1 MSMGNPIT
9 ALLSRDVL
17 TGDNFQKWKS
27 NLNIVLVSESIRFV
41 LTENRPPVPTAN
53 CSRAAKESFDRWVT
67 SNNKAVGYM
76 LASMSDALRTKLE
89 GKETAVEILDALQEM
104 FGRQSEQAR
113 IELTHK
119 YSSAKM
125 RAGTPVRDHVM
136 LMTNYFTEAE
146 LHGAQIDEVTQV
158 GIILNSLSA
167 DFIQFTS
174 NYIMNKLNYGL
185 SQLLNELQT
194 FESIS
199 RQGKMKGSANVA
211 DRASSS
217 KAKPPKRK
225 APAPSGP
232 GQASSSKGK
241 GPAKE
246 EKNKKNKSAENPK
259 PAKANERPKA
269 QAPAKGSCFHCKEQG
284 HWKRNCP
291 LYLSELEAKKK
302 NGSVPISNLHV
313 LEANYAEDSS
323 STWIVDSGA
332 TNHVCSSLQVL
343 SSWKELEDGELTLT
357 VGNGESV
364 SAKAVG
370 EARLAFGENF
380 ILIKSVYYI
389 PCFRRNLIS
398 VSELCR
404 QLFTISFNNN
414 EIIISRNGLELCR
427 ACLECGL
434 YVLRPYESYS
444 FNTEMFR
451 VANPISNKKQKVS
464 NDDQTYLWHLRL
476 GHISLDRINRLTKD
490 GPLRELRVGSLP
502 VCESCLEG
510 KMTKRPFSGKGERA
524 KEPLELVHSDVC
536 GPLNVQARGGYEYFV
551 SFIDD
556 FSRYAYIYL
565 MQRKSETFEKF
576 KEFRAEAEKQLGRS
590 LKTFRSDR
598 GGEYLDT
605 EFTDHLIENGI
616 VSQLSTPGDPQLNG
630 VAERRNR
637 TLLDMVRSMISYSSL
652 PVSFWGYAIRTAVD
666 ILNVVPSKSAPK
678 TPLELWNGRKPSLRH
693 YRIWGCPAHVLKKKT
708 GKLESRTEVSLFVG
722 YPKGTRG
729 GIFYSPKEKKVFV
742 STHATFLE
750 NDYMNNF
757 KPRSKVVLEEMLG
770 TTSTPRPT
778 RVVGL

>member
-1 MSMGNPIT
+1 MGNPIT

-185 SQLLNELQT
+185 SQLLNKLQT

-246 EKNKKNKSAENPK
+246 EKNKRNKSAENPK

-464 NDDQTYLWHLRL
+464 NDNQTYLWHLRL

-490 GPLRELRVGSLP
+490 GPLREL
-502 VCESCLEG
+502 
-510 KMTKRPFSGKGERA
+510 
-524 KEPLELVHSDVC
+524 
-536 GPLNVQARGGYEYFV
+536 
-551 SFIDD
+551 
-556 FSRYAYIYL
+556 
-565 MQRKSETFEKF
+565 
-576 KEFRAEAEKQLGRS
+576 
-590 LKTFRSDR
+590 
-598 GGEYLDT
+598 
-605 EFTDHLIENGI
+605 
-616 VSQLSTPGDPQLNG
+616 
-630 VAERRNR
+630 
-637 TLLDMVRSMISYSSL
+637 
-652 PVSFWGYAIRTAVD
+652 
-666 ILNVVPSKSAPK
+666 
-678 TPLELWNGRKPSLRH
+678 
-693 YRIWGCPAHVLKKKT
+693 
-708 GKLESRTEVSLFVG
+708 
-722 YPKGTRG
+722 
-729 GIFYSPKEKKVFV
+729 
-742 STHATFLE
+742 
-750 NDYMNNF
+750 
-757 KPRSKVVLEEMLG
+757 
-770 TTSTPRPT
+770 
-778 RVVGL
+778 